1 MTTDVR
7 VAPENT
13 TQNKIQALLKL
24 TRWREHV
31 PFTIPLTVV
40 GGLLAIYQNNLV
52 LDARLALV
60 TVANIL
66 AMCFAFMVNDV
77 VDAPDDALTPRKKA
91 RNPVSNGT
99 LTLNEANIATYGT
112 LIASFALYMLAGG
125 WAMVMGGITLGL
137 CYFYSV
143 PPLRLKARPVTDVV
157 SHALMLSGL
166 LIMAGYFT
174 YDMAPGISWAVIGAA
189 IAFSAGGQFYNQI
202 DDYEGDKAA
211 GLRNTVVLL
220 GKGGTMILMYAC
232 LLGAFILM
240 GIAIAGGAF
249 PPWLGTVLI
258 ISVFVC
264 LLFTWE
270 FDMRGNPAE
279 ASGKV
284 QKPALLVANMVSLLW
299 VAQVLGWLTF

>member
-7 VAPENT
+7 VAPGSE
-13 TQNKIQALLKL
+13 TQNKIQAILKL

-40 GGLLAIYQNNLV
+40 GGMLAIYHNNLV
-52 LDARLALV
+52 LDARLGLV

-99 LTLNEANIATYGT
+99 LSINEANLVTYGT
-112 LIASFALYMLAGG
+112 LIIAFGLYMLAGG
-125 WAMVMGGITLGL
+125 WAIVIGGLTLGL

-166 LIMAGYFT
+166 LIMVGYFT
-174 YDMAPGISWAVIGAA
+174 YDADPGIAWAVIAAA

-211 GLRNTVVLL
+211 GLKNTVVLI
-220 GKGGTMILMYAC
+220 GKGATMILMYAC
-232 LLGAFILM
+232 LLSAFVLM
-240 GIAIAGGAF
+240 GVAIAGGAF
-249 PPWLGTVLI
+249 PPWLGTVLL

-264 LLFTWE
+264 ALFVWE
-270 FDMRGNPAE
+270 TDMRGNPAE
-279 ASGKV
+279 GSGVV
-284 QKPALLVANMVSLLW
+284 QKPALLVANMVALLW
-299 VAQVLGWLTF
+299 VVQVLRWL

>member
-7 VAPENT
+7 VAPGSE
-13 TQNKIQALLKL
+13 TQNKIQAILKL

-40 GGLLAIYQNNLV
+40 GGMLAIYHNNLV
-52 LDARLALV
+52 LDARLGLV

-99 LTLNEANIATYGT
+99 LSINEANLVTYGT
-112 LIASFALYMLAGG
+112 LIIAFGLYMLAGG
-125 WAMVMGGITLGL
+125 WAIVIGGLTLGL

-166 LIMAGYFT
+166 LIMVGYFT
-174 YDMAPGISWAVIGAA
+174 YDADPGIAWAVIAAA

-211 GLRNTVVLL
+211 GLKNTVVLI
-220 GKGGTMILMYAC
+220 GKGATMILMYAC
-232 LLGAFILM
+232 LLSAFVLM
-240 GIAIAGGAF
+240 GVAIAGGAF
-249 PPWLGTVLI
+249 PPWLGTVLL

-264 LLFTWE
+264 ALFVWE
-270 FDMRGNPAE
+270 TDMRGNPAE
-279 ASGKV
+279 GSGVV
-284 QKPALLVANMVSLLW
+284 QKPALLVANMVALLW
-299 VAQVLGWLTF
+299 VAQVLGWL